1 VLRYLTR
8 RLFLLLPALLIL
20 SILVFALLRLIPGD
34 PAEVMLGEHATAG
47 QISQF
52 RASRG
57 LDQPIPIQYLR
68 YLASL
73 VRGDWGRSILTNRPV
88 TAELTQRFPATIELA
103 LFAMVI
109 ACAAGVPIG
118 VLSAYRRH
126 STVDRLASV
135 VTLAGVALPLFWVGL
150 LFSNTFGSALGWLPP
165 SGRLS
170 IGTELRVITGFY
182 VLDSVITTNPRALA
196 DVLRHLVLPA
206 LTLSIVPLALIARI
220 TRACTLEALSQDH
233 VRTARAKGLSE
244 KTVVLRHALRTAAPP
259 VITAIGLQLGVLFSG
274 AVLTETI
281 FSWPGVGQL
290 VVERVLN
297 RDYPAVQGVVL
308 AVALLFIGIN
318 LVADIGA
325 ALLDPRMR
333 HA

>member
-1 VLRYLTR
+1 MLRYLTR

-34 PAEVMLGEHATAG
+34 PAEVMLGEHATAELS
-47 QISQF
+47 SQF

-57 LDQPIPIQYLR
+57 LDQPIPVQYVR

-88 TAELTQRFPATIELA
+88 TAELAQRFPATIELA

-109 ACAAGVPIG
+109 AIAAGVPIG

-126 STVDRLASV
+126 STADRLASV

-150 LFSNTFGSALGWLPP
+150 LLSNTFGSALGWLPP

-170 IGTELRVITGFY
+170 IGTELRIITGFY
-182 VLDSVITTNPRALA
+182 VLDSVITANPRALA
-196 DVLRHLVLPA
+196 DTLRHLVLPA

-233 VRTARAKGLSE
+233 VRTARRKACP
-244 KTVVLRHALRTAAPP
+244 RRPWFCAMRCAPRRRR
-259 VITAIGLQLGVLFSG
+259 
-274 AVLTETI
+274 
-281 FSWPGVGQL
+281 W
-290 VVERVLN
+290 
-297 RDYPAVQGVVL
+297 
-308 AVALLFIGIN
+308 
-318 LVADIGA
+318 
-325 ALLDPRMR
+325 
-333 HA
+333 

>member
-1 VLRYLTR
+1 MLRYLTR

-34 PAEVMLGEHATAG
+34 PAEVMLGEHATAELS
-47 QISQF
+47 SQF

-57 LDQPIPIQYLR
+57 LDQPIPVQYVR
-68 YLASL
+68 YLSSL

-88 TAELTQRFPATIELA
+88 TAELAQRFPATIELA

-126 STVDRLASV
+126 STADRLASV
-135 VTLAGVALPLFWVGL
+135 VTLAGLALPLFWVGL
-150 LFSNTFGSALGWLPP
+150 LLSNTFGSALGWLPP

-182 VLDSVITTNPRALA
+182 LLDSVITANPRALA
-196 DVLRHLVLPA
+196 DALRHLILPA

>member
-34 PAEVMLGEHATAG
+34 PAEVMLGEHATADLVN
-47 QISQF
+47 QF

-57 LDQPIPIQYLR
+57 LDQPIPIQYVR

-88 TAELTQRFPATIELA
+88 MVELGQRFPATIELA

-109 ACAAGVPIG
+109 AIAAGVPIG
-118 VLSAYRRH
+118 VLSAYRRR
-126 STVDRLASV
+126 STADRLASV

-150 LFSNTFGSALGWLPP
+150 LLSNTFGSALGWLPP

-182 VLDSVITTNPRALA
+182 VLDSVITANPRALA
-196 DVLRHLVLPA
+196 DVLRHLILPA
-206 LTLSIVPLALIARI
+206 LTLCIVPLALIARI

-259 VITAIGLQLGVLFSG
+259 VVTAIGLQLGVLFSG
-274 AVLTETI
+274 AVLAETI

-325 ALLDPRMR
+325 ALLDPRVR

>member
-1 VLRYLTR
+1 MLRYLTR

-34 PAEVMLGEHATAG
+34 PAEVMLGEHATAELS
-47 QISQF
+47 SQF

-57 LDQPIPIQYLR
+57 LDQPIPVQYVR

-88 TAELTQRFPATIELA
+88 TAELAQRFPATIELA

-109 ACAAGVPIG
+109 AIAAGVPIG

-126 STVDRLASV
+126 STADRLASV

-150 LFSNTFGSALGWLPP
+150 LLSNTFGSALGWLPP

-182 VLDSVITTNPRALA
+182 VLDSVITANPRALA
-196 DVLRHLVLPA
+196 DALRHLILPA

-259 VITAIGLQLGVLFSG
+259 VVTAIGLQLGVLFSG

>member
-1 VLRYLTR
+1 MLRYLTR

-34 PAEVMLGEHATAG
+34 PAEVMLGEHATAELS
-47 QISQF
+47 SQF

-57 LDQPIPIQYLR
+57 LDQPIPVQYVR

-88 TAELTQRFPATIELA
+88 TAELAQRFPATIELA

-109 ACAAGVPIG
+109 AIAAGVPIG

-126 STVDRLASV
+126 STADRLASV

-150 LFSNTFGSALGWLPP
+150 LLSNTFGSALGWLPP

-182 VLDSVITTNPRALA
+182 ILDSVITANPRALA
-196 DVLRHLVLPA
+196 DVLRHLILPA

-259 VITAIGLQLGVLFSG
+259 VVTAIGLQLGVLFSG

>member
-34 PAEVMLGEHATAG
+34 PAEVMLGEHATAELS
-47 QISQF
+47 SQF

-57 LDQPIPIQYLR
+57 LDQPIPVQYVR

-88 TAELTQRFPATIELA
+88 TAELAQRFPATIELA

-109 ACAAGVPIG
+109 AIAAGVPIG

-126 STVDRLASV
+126 STADRLASV

-150 LFSNTFGSALGWLPP
+150 LLSNTFGSALGWLPP

-182 VLDSVITTNPRALA
+182 ILDSIITANPRALA
-196 DVLRHLVLPA
+196 DALRHLILPA

-259 VITAIGLQLGVLFSG
+259 VVTAIGLQLGVLFSG

-325 ALLDPRMR
+325 ALADPRIR